1 MFFFIILQAFDNN
14 RIKTIKMKTIIQIL
28 LAIVA
33 LVLVYFIYK
42 GIQDPIEFEKVKD
55 ARYEKTIERLKDIRK
70 AQLAF
75 KDVNGRFTGSWD
87 TLINFV
93 KHDSLRNVR
102 KIGELT
108 DSMIEQGLTER
119 RAMREG
125 LIIRDTIR
133 ESVLETL
140 FGDSFDPESLKY
152 VPVPDTTAEFTL
164 GANVIVTGSGIK
176 VPVFEAKAHNN
187 IILRGLDRQYVIN
200 MNEERRLNER
210 YPGLKVGSLTEA
222 VNNSGNWE

>member
-1 MFFFIILQAFDNN
+1 LFFFIILQAFDNN

-33 LVLVYFIYK
+33 LGLVYFIYK
-42 GIQDPIEFEKVKD
+42 GIQDPIEFEKAKD
-55 ARYEKTIERLKDIRK
+55 TRYEETIERLKDIRK

-87 TLINFV
+87 TLIHFV
-93 KHDSLRNVR
+93 KYDSIRNVR

-108 DSMIEQGLTER
+108 DSMIEAGLTER

-125 LIIRDTIR
+125 LLIRDTIR

-140 FGDSFDPESLKY
+140 YGNSFDPEKLKY
-152 VPVPDTTAEFTL
+152 VPVPDTTAEFIL
-164 GANVIVTGSGIK
+164 GASVIVTGSGIK

-187 IILRGLDRQYVIN
+187 IVLRGLDRQYVIN
-200 MNEERRLNER
+200 MNEQRRLNER

>member
-1 MFFFIILQAFDNN
+1 M
-14 RIKTIKMKTIIQIL
+14 RTIIQIL

-33 LVLVYFIYK
+33 LGLVYFIYK
-42 GIQDPIEFEKVKD
+42 GIQDPIEFEKAKD
-55 ARYEKTIERLKDIRK
+55 ERYEKTIERLKDIRK

-75 KDVNGRFTGSWD
+75 REVNGRFTGSWD
-87 TLINFV
+87 TLIHFV
-93 KHDSLRNVR
+93 KYDSLRNVR

-108 DSMIEQGLTER
+108 DSMIEAGLTER

-125 LIIRDTIR
+125 LIIRDTIK

-140 FGDSFDPESLKY
+140 FGKSFDPESLKY

-187 IILRGLDRQYVIN
+187 IVLRGLDRQYVIN
-200 MNEERRLNER
+200 MNEQRRLNER